1 MAEGRVPV
9 LYLAGLGR
17 SGTTLIERTLAET
30 PGVTGLGEVMHLWER
45 GLGRNELCGCG
56 VPFASCPFWREVG
69 ARAFGGWERVD
80 AERMTWLKGQVD
92 RASRVP
98 AIATSLSARFAAL
111 VEEYV
116 ATYTAI
122 YRAVHDMLGG
132 VVVDSSKQVS
142 LAWALRRSPGLDVR
156 VLHCVRDSRGVA
168 SSWAR
173 DVLRPE
179 SVDAEHAAMP
189 RYSAGTVSLLWL
201 LHNVEIE
208 ALGRG
213 TPVLRVRYEDFV
225 ADPMTTTRAM
235 LDFAGVSAEA
245 DHVHESF
252 VELGPLHSCAGN
264 PMRFRRGRIDLVAD
278 DRWRTQPASRRRLVT
293 SVTAPLLAHYGYRA

>member
-111 VEEYV
+111 VDGEDEED
-116 ATYTAI
+116 
-122 YRAVHDMLGG
+122 RSGG
-132 VVVDSSKQVS
+132 Q
-142 LAWALRRSPGLDVR
+142 R
-156 VLHCVRDSRGVA
+156 
-168 SSWAR
+168 
-173 DVLRPE
+173 
-179 SVDAEHAAMP
+179 AEH
-189 RYSAGTVSLLWL
+189 WL
-201 LHNVEIE
+201 RSRHGPIV
-208 ALGRG
+208 ARPACGRG
-213 TPVLRVRYEDFV
+213 
-225 ADPMTTTRAM
+225 
-235 LDFAGVSAEA
+235 AEGF
-245 DHVHESF
+245 E
-252 VELGPLHSCAGN
+252 
-264 PMRFRRGRIDLVAD
+264 
-278 DRWRTQPASRRRLVT
+278 
-293 SVTAPLLAHYGYRA
+293 

>member
-116 ATYTAI
+116 AAYTAI
-122 YRAVHDMLGG
+122 YRAVHDLLGG

-142 LAWALRRSPGLDVR
+142 LAWALRRQPSLA
-156 VLHCVRDSRGVA
+156 DS
-168 SSWAR
+168 
-173 DVLRPE
+173 
-179 SVDAEHAAMP
+179 
-189 RYSAGTVSLLWL
+189 
-201 LHNVEIE
+201 
-208 ALGRG
+208 
-213 TPVLRVRYEDFV
+213 
-225 ADPMTTTRAM
+225 
-235 LDFAGVSAEA
+235 
-245 DHVHESF
+245 
-252 VELGPLHSCAGN
+252 
-264 PMRFRRGRIDLVAD
+264 
-278 DRWRTQPASRRRLVT
+278 
-293 SVTAPLLAHYGYRA
+293 